1 MALSHTVI
9 TAASAF
15 QLNDASSSKRK
26 EETKCHHQS
35 DGPPL
40 RSFLFEVAN
49 GELFEC
55 YAKHTLSALQRVVSD
70 FPTLSLHD
78 RLAIVVP
85 DDAFLTKLRPHLHS
99 LLKDTFSVGGAERFK
114 LVSGKQAS
122 SCVDS
127 VKNRP
132 KSKREWLVF
141 DEMRNFDGLERL
153 IVVAVGLDA
162 VIDAAADG
170 DETLETRSRLYR
182 ALTRGARRIS
192 PAIL

>member
-1 MALSHTVI
+1 MWRCRTVI

-40 RSFLFEVAN
+40 RSFLFEVDE
-49 GELFEC
+49 GRHFEC
-55 YAKHTLSALQRVVSD
+55 YAKYTLSALQRVVAD

-85 DDAFLTKLRPHLHS
+85 NGVFLKGLRPHLHS
-99 LLKDTFSVGGAERFK
+99 LLKDTFSDCGVERFE
-114 LVSGKQAS
+114 LVSGKRAS
-122 SCVDS
+122 SCVAS

-132 KSKREWLVF
+132 KSEHEWLVF

-182 ALTRGARRIS
+182 ALTRGAPRLTRH
-192 PAIL
+192 P